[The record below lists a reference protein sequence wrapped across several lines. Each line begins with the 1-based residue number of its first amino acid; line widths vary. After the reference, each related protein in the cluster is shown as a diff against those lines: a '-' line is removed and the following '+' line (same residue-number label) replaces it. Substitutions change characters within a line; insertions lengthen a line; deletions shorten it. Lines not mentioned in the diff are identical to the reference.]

1 MHCDMKTQI
10 DNSHVID
17 LCPTGVH
24 PRNAAV
30 LAEFHRDV
38 MGMHQEIDLN
48 QTEEDLLE
56 ELTALSRWIHF
67 TSLIKASN

>member
-1 MHCDMKTQI
+1 MNTQI

-17 LCPTGVH
+17 LFHSGAH
-24 PRNAAV
+24 PRLAE

-48 QTEEDLLE
+48 ETEEDQLE
-56 ELTALSRWIHF
+56 ELTAMSRRIDF
-67 TSLIKASN
+67 DSLIEA